1 VKGIMT
7 ILKEEFSDYLFGLP
21 IIILSGKYAGRV
33 VVLAIHRKSKYLRNK
48 GNVDVNIY
56 NGDLQQLKFITVE

>member
-1 VKGIMT
+1 
-7 ILKEEFSDYLFGLP
+7 LP

-33 VVLAIHRKSKYLRNK
+33 VVLAIHRKSVSGIK

-56 NGDLQQLKFITVE
+56 NGDHSN